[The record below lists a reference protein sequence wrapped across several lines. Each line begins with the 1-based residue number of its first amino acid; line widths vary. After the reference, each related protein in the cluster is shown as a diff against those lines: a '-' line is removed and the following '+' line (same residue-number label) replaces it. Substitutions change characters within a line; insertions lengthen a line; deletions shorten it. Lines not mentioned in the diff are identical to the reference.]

1 MFSNLDLITEDME
14 DKLTC
19 LENHTTPIINLPST
33 HGNTNPFLEKFQNVA
48 AENSEILANQTANKN
63 ADEKDNKPSKRHK
76 SIVVFMGHY
85 NDDESPELLP
95 EFGSVNQNGLYPEM
109 LQAENNDSV
118 FPGSLDTTHVKED
131 DDEIYGGSETPPELA
146 TVNFFGFFPRKTAS
160 EHHEATDNVKMLGFK
175 VKGNLRNMWTKEV
188 CLILLVL
195 YPHCIFITSS
205 HKVKIWEECATYE
218 AIGYAMRMQSI

>member
-1 MFSNLDLITEDME
+1 MFSSLELITEDME

-19 LENHTTPIINLPST
+19 LENHTTPIINLTST
-33 HGNTNPFLEKFQNVA
+33 HGNTNPFLQKFQNVA
-48 AENSEILANQTANKN
+48 AVNSEILPNQTANKT

-95 EFGSVNQNGLYPEM
+95 EFGNVNQSGLYPEM

-118 FPGSLDTTHVKED
+118 LPGSLDTTHVEED
-131 DDEIYGGSETPPELA
+131 DDEVYGGSKSPPELA
-146 TVNFFGFFPRKTAS
+146 TVNFYGFFPRKTAP
-160 EHHEATDNVKMLGFK
+160 EHHDATDNVKMLGFK
-175 VKGNLRNMWTKEV
+175 VKGNLQNMWTKEV

-205 HKVKIWEECATYE
+205 HKVKEECATYE
-218 AIGYAMRMQSI
+218 AIGYAMRM